1 MLSGTQ
7 ALYRRAIVLERTV
20 VRWDQRM
27 SVYLIALHEQST
39 DVQARLKTT
48 WPSRHHFVTDTLAFV
63 APEGITTAVDVAKEV
78 GMTDAEDV
86 MGFVVAMDDY
96 SGRSWEDAVRWLE
109 KARV

>member
-7 ALYRRAIVLERTV
+7 ALYRRAIVLERTI

-27 SVYLIALHEQST
+27 SIYLIALHEQST